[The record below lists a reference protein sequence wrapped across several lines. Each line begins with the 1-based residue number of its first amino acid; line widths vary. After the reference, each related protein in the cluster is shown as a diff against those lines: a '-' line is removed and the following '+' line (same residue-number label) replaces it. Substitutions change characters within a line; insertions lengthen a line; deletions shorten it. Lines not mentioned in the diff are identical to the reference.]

1 METII
6 KLKSKDL
13 NARLLSK
20 IKKYAGK
27 EKGLEIQISIKR
39 PDHKSKL
46 LVPETQAQTRQRIDR
61 AIEEIEKGRNL
72 VKFSGEEFET
82 LTDLLLKRAS

>member
-6 KLKSKDL
+6 KLKSTDL
-13 NARLLSK
+13 NARLLNK
-20 IKKYAGK
+20 IKKYAGN

-39 PDHKSKL
+39 PDRKSSL
-46 LVPETQAQTRQRIDR
+46 LISETQLQTRQRIDR
-61 AIEEIEKGRNL
+61 AIEQIEKGRNL